1 MPSYRSIMAVGAV
14 RAGHDPREVEA
25 AARRAVRL
33 ESWDIAVVSGQPR
46 ATARFTAAD
55 DDEARASHAAI
66 LTGVRRVAAVP
77 GAVLAAVVRGRSR
90 PIASAPA
97 GAPPAGLTPG

>member
-25 AARRAVRL
+25 VARSAVRL
-33 ESWDIAVVSGQPR
+33 ESWDIAFVSGQPR
-46 ATARFTAAD
+46 ATARFAAAD

-66 LTGVRRVAAVP
+66 LTGVSRVAEVP
-77 GAVLAAVVRGRSR
+77 GDVLAAVVHGRSR

-97 GAPPAGLTPG
+97 DAGRN